1 MRIRRRF
8 WVGLC
13 CVIGTAVAIAVVG
26 FFTLRQMGLAWPQP
40 PVDLSAT
47 KVEVSQSDLFTS
59 DVLHKGVT
67 HIENDVSFMRGCSI
81 ERISY
86 DEPGVSGG
94 GEDANENGT
103 QATFEMSYVC
113 DSFNSRTLSMSPRGS
128 YSYRLEYA
136 PDKSVDGTGWVT
148 LSHGNG

>member
-1 MRIRRRF
+1 M
-8 WVGLC
+8 
-13 CVIGTAVAIAVVG
+13 
-26 FFTLRQMGLAWPQP
+26 
-40 PVDLSAT
+40 SST

-59 DVLHKGVT
+59 DVLHKGVR

-86 DEPGVSGG
+86 DEPGVSGEEG
-94 GEDANENGT
+94 ANENGT
-103 QATFEMSYVC
+103 QATFEMSYAC
-113 DSFNSRTLSMSPRGS
+113 DSFNSQTMSMSPKGS

-136 PDKSVDGTGWVT
+136 PDKSTDGTGWVT